1 MFSKKNY
8 ELIFFS
14 LVFIYIFSIS
24 FNQFYNQHWTSI
36 LDQDPVI
43 IYNALLVSSG
53 IEQEYRD
60 HPAYTTIMIL
70 GGIFKFLSL
79 FFENFKIDKVMSSE
93 TIDDDFQILFY
104 IARVLNSL
112 YVFLTAI
119 FFFKVLK
126 QLKIKKE
133 ICILSI
139 LIFIFFLATY
149 ELLYLIRSEIV
160 SILFSV
166 ISLYYFLK
174 SINENK
180 IFYTILSGFFLC
192 FAMLAKIQI
201 VFFIFIF
208 LISIPNLLKYL
219 ENKDVSLNLEN
230 YNYRLAFWL
239 VIIFVLFFIF
249 YQTFIGVIFLN
260 QTQNETFF
268 LTNNLDFYAF
278 IIFII
283 FFRIYGYYLNKKKI
297 IKNDILIKII
307 SLIIVGFI
315 SCIIFIFLLD
325 FLKVIPIH
333 KSIFLRVLNPLEFMN
348 TYTIKSKTELVNIFV
363 SIKEFFLIGL
373 NDLSYDFNEFYEHK
387 ILGIKSRIF
396 FRLIYLILSL
406 SLIFISVFFIK
417 NKETQSLSL
426 KLLIGMFVYFFIFN
440 IRETHGYNIYIIL
453 FFLIL
458 VAITNNNF
466 STKISRGFY
475 LILFLVIVLENL
487 SFSNIHK
494 NAYKREPR
502 VYDICKSYK
511 LDKWKNSNDYFSN
524 YIFSS
529 PIKLVEGYQIGTWF
543 ADLLNILHV
552 NGKFFFFRYC
562 DQVEDFSSKKV
573 NFYFKTRD

>member
-1 MFSKKNY
+1 LFSKKKY

-43 IYNALLVSSG
+43 IYNALLISSG

-70 GGIFKFLSL
+70 GGLFKFLSL
-79 FFENFKIDKVMSSE
+79 FFENFEIEKVMSSE
-93 TIDDDFQILFY
+93 TIDDEFQILFY
-104 IARVLNSL
+104 IARILNSL

-119 FFFKVLK
+119 FFYKVLK

-283 FFRIYGYYLNKKKI
+283 FFRIYGYYLNKKNF
-297 IKNDILIKII
+297 IKNDILIKMI
-307 SLIIVGFI
+307 SLIIVGFV
-315 SCIIFIFLLD
+315 SCIIFVFLLD

-373 NDLSYDFNEFYEHK
+373 NDLS
-387 ILGIKSRIF
+387 
-396 FRLIYLILSL
+396 
-406 SLIFISVFFIK
+406 
-417 NKETQSLSL
+417 
-426 KLLIGMFVYFFIFN
+426 
-440 IRETHGYNIYIIL
+440 
-453 FFLIL
+453 
-458 VAITNNNF
+458 
-466 STKISRGFY
+466 
-475 LILFLVIVLENL
+475 
-487 SFSNIHK
+487 
-494 NAYKREPR
+494 
-502 VYDICKSYK
+502 
-511 LDKWKNSNDYFSN
+511 
-524 YIFSS
+524 
-529 PIKLVEGYQIGTWF
+529 
-543 ADLLNILHV
+543 
-552 NGKFFFFRYC
+552 
-562 DQVEDFSSKKV
+562 
-573 NFYFKTRD
+573 